1 MIAALPPNGII
12 LAVLR
17 WRECRPVAGMP
28 RLRLPLQLSQTTQMQ
43 FPGPRGDE
51 LPLYRVQGRLPD
63 GSCADLWAF
72 FEPGQR
78 AAAQRRLSQ
87 LPLGDDPGLQGL
99 GHQP

>member
-1 MIAALPPNGII
+1 
-12 LAVLR
+12 
-17 WRECRPVAGMP
+17 MP
-28 RLRLPLQLSQTTQMQ
+28 RLQLPLGLARATRMQ

-51 LPLYRVQGRLPD
+51 LPLYRLMGRLPD
-63 GSCADLWAF
+63 GSYADLWAF
-72 FEPGQR
+72 FEPGRR